1 VSPSLAST
9 IEDSYQNPMQY
20 ILSSPVNS
28 FVMSNATV
36 TQVYNVFMTLDK
48 NKSSI
53 DIAHNL
59 MTLAAEP
66 LSALFTKSIMNQ
78 FKLELYQTS

>member
-1 VSPSLAST
+1 MSRSLANK
-9 IEDSYQNPMQY
+9 IEDSYHYPMQY
-20 ILSSPVNS
+20 ILSSTVNS
-28 FVMSNATV
+28 FVMSTVTV
-36 TQVYNVFMTLDK
+36 TQVYNVFMTLHK

-53 DIAHNL
+53 DIANNL
-59 MTLAAEP
+59 ITLAAEP